1 MQKKLISLSHVDG
14 LINGTVQLTG
24 SKSESNR
31 ALIIEALSKGKVT
44 VENISNAADTIV
56 LKEALELSD
65 RATSDSRITIDIG
78 PAGTAMRFLTSYL
91 TQMKGSFLLTGTERM
106 KNRPIGIL
114 TQALSKIGGVINFQD
129 KEGYPPLLIEG
140 SMAQENDKVSIKGN
154 ISSQYITSLLL
165 IAPTLPKGLKIEII
179 GDLTSRPYVT
189 MTLDMMQEAGI
200 NYTWDRGKI
209 SIPNQEYKHSKL
221 FIEPDWSAAS
231 YWYSIVA
238 LSKSGE
244 LTLTGLKKESLQGD
258 SHIVEIMKHFGVE
271 TTFVDEGIKIKKV
284 ALERPSDKSFFD
296 FKECPDLAQTIVV
309 LATALKRD
317 ITLTGLETLK
327 IKETDRV
334 AALQTEISK
343 YGGQLIED
351 NGTYHLKTDNVA
363 FDRTLQFATYEDHR
377 MAMAFSPLA
386 LLSNHIKI
394 EDPYVVDKSYPNFWK
409 DLQETGFLIN

>member
-1 MQKKLISLSHVDG
+1 
-14 LINGTVQLTG
+14 
-24 SKSESNR
+24 
-31 ALIIEALSKGKVT
+31 
-44 VENISNAADTIV
+44 
-56 LKEALELSD
+56 
-65 RATSDSRITIDIG
+65 
-78 PAGTAMRFLTSYL
+78 
-91 TQMKGSFLLTGTERM
+91 GTERM

-165 IAPTLPKGLKIEII
+165 IAPTLPKGLEIEII

-209 SIPNQEYKHSKL
+209 SIPNQEYKYSKL

-258 SHIVEIMKHFGVE
+258 SH
-271 TTFVDEGIKIKKV
+271 
-284 ALERPSDKSFFD
+284 
-296 FKECPDLAQTIVV
+296 
-309 LATALKRD
+309 
-317 ITLTGLETLK
+317 
-327 IKETDRV
+327 
-334 AALQTEISK
+334 
-343 YGGQLIED
+343 
-351 NGTYHLKTDNVA
+351 
-363 FDRTLQFATYEDHR
+363 
-377 MAMAFSPLA
+377 
-386 LLSNHIKI
+386 
-394 EDPYVVDKSYPNFWK
+394 
-409 DLQETGFLIN
+409 